1 MKPQRLTWERLVAQL
16 PPDERQT
23 DSQLPFGFSTR
34 VVAQWRAARRDESLR
49 RWVKWSF
56 RTALAS
62 MAACA
67 LLTLVQTHRDSS
79 ILMPLPEVSSAALLP
94 TPP

>member
-16 PPDERQT
+16 PPDAQQT
-23 DSQLPFGFSTR
+23 DAQPPFGFATR
-34 VVAQWRAARRDESLR
+34 VVSQWRAARRDESLC
-49 RWVKWSF
+49 RWARWSF

-67 LLTLVQTHRDSS
+67 VFTLVQMHRSTP
-79 ILMPLPEVSSAALLP
+79 ILTPLPELASPVLLP

>member
-1 MKPQRLTWERLVAQL
+1 MKPQRLTWERLVAKL
-16 PPDERQT
+16 PPATQEADT
-23 DSQLPFGFSTR
+23 PPPFGFATR

-49 RWVKWSF
+49 RWAKWSF

-62 MAACA
+62 TAACA
-67 LLTLVQTHRDSS
+67 LLTLVRAHRDSS
-79 ILMPLPEVSSAALLP
+79 ILMPLPEVPSAALLP

>member
-1 MKPQRLTWERLVAQL
+1 MKHHRLTWERLVAQL
-16 PPDERQT
+16 PPALKYNPDP
-23 DSQLPFGFSTR
+23 PFGFATR

-49 RWVKWSF
+49 RWANWSF

-67 LLTLVQTHRDSS
+67 LLALVQTSRNDRS
-79 ILMPLPEVSSAALLP
+79 ILLPLPAPPTPTHLP